1 MKPRVFMHLSVS
13 VEGPHIM
20 TLQNQGCVWYWIL
33 QDDILGAIS
42 LTWRDGVTMVQLN
55 PEG

>member
-1 MKPRVFMHLSVS
+1 MHLSVS